1 MKKLRLYRQNAQMA
15 HFFIKIITL
24 GVCLISFFVLSGKLE
39 AQSLYFEHGPDR
51 EVPHDS
57 IISIPLIAY
66 GVNNINSMQFTVH
79 WNPHVIEFIEA
90 HVDTSDGFSADNIGT
105 TEAFEGRLYFV
116 FVDPINNVTVSTG
129 DTIMTINFRV
139 KGRPGDHTMF
149 GLQDYPVQLQAFGE
163 GVFKDFLR
171 SSIDIQVL
179 EPAQIGSYY
188 SVCQQVGTEDSL
200 TLSQSWFGVRDTFH
214 YLLTDNNTSDT
225 LLDLHL
231 NTDTNIVI
239 NDLVAGSYL
248 SSLYFQ
254 DSLVMNDSLNLQAKD
269 SIGALFT
276 SFEGSCPQIADG
288 EIYLDAVT
296 GGRGPYTIL
305 WPDSSLHYREL
316 LDVRP
321 GMYPIRI
328 IDMDRCEKVFQV
340 EVEGPKAIVSETI
353 NDASCGRA
361 TDGSIAV
368 EVSGVPRFMDSTYQ
382 FSLNGVSFFNDVRL
396 TTFSLGTGP
405 FTYFIRDS
413 ASCIYEIETEIGSQN
428 EILLEQRELI
438 QPTCNASRDG
448 RLSVIAALEN
458 PANGSFSYEWTSPPF
473 PAINDSSFV
482 VNDLSAG
489 VYRLTV
495 THSSL
500 PNICRLRDNFSFVEP
515 TAISIALDSIKP
527 QDCLGTNGGYLS
539 VSIEGG
545 TPTYDILWSTGD
557 SSLFLDSLSGGD
569 YVLSVTDQNGCL
581 KQDTFQVSP
590 GLRILIDTIEI
601 QNVLCHGDSS
611 GSIVFRTS
619 FDNAPQA
626 SLSYRLSPIID
637 TFSSANIVI
646 NVIDDLGPGSYT
658 LEIVSDSGCLL
669 DSTLIIS
676 EPPPL
681 VIDSLVTIRTT
692 CDSIG
697 SGTIFISVNGG
708 TGNDYTYTWSNSRD
722 SNFID
727 SLLAGTYTVSV
738 TDRNGCRIIDS
749 FDIRVTDGPSL
760 GISTISNPGCF
771 GDSTGLISLEIITG
785 ASAIE
790 NIIWNTG
797 DSGAILSD
805 VPAGIYEVVARDSN
819 QCILT
824 DTFEL
829 SQPNPLELSIQST
842 PDTSNQGVGRAAAAI
857 SGGTPPYQYLWNTS
871 PEQLDSVV
879 QNLTSGWYT
888 ITITDSNNCSLTD
901 SVFVDGI
908 TASTHS
914 RALSFALFP
923 NPNSGQFS
931 MQLEAPDQVRAIHIW
946 DQSGRLIYR
955 QDIKSLNEELKFQIT
970 SSGQYYI
977 EVLYKKG
984 ERVFKPI
991 VIQQ

>member
-1 MKKLRLYRQNAQMA
+1 MKKLRPYRQNVQMA

-90 HVDTSDGFSADNIGT
+90 HVDTSDGFSGDNIGT
-105 TEAFEGRLYFV
+105 AEAFEGRLYFV
-116 FVDPINNVTVSTG
+116 FVDPINSVTVSTG
-129 DTIMTINFRV
+129 DTVMTINFRV

-163 GVFKDFLR
+163 GTFKNFLR

-188 SVCQQVGTEDSL
+188 SVCHQVGTSDSL
-200 TLSQSWFGVRDTFH
+200 TLSQNWFGVQDTFK

-225 LLDLHL
+225 LFALQF
-231 NTDTNIVI
+231 NRDTHII
-239 NDLVAGSYL
+239 IEDLVSGTYL
-248 SSLYFQ
+248 SSLYFR
-254 DSLVMNDSLNLQAKD
+254 DSLLMRDSLNLLAKD

-321 GMYPIRI
+321 GTYPVHI
-328 IDMDRCEKVFQV
+328 IDMDRCEAIFQV
-340 EVEGPKAIVSETI
+340 EVEGPEAIVSETI
-353 NDASCGRA
+353 IDASCSRA

-368 EVSGVPRFMDSTYQ
+368 EVSGVPRFQDSTYQ

-396 TTFSLGTGP
+396 TTFSLGAGT

-413 ASCIYEIETEIGSQN
+413 ASCIYEIETEIGAQN

-438 QPTCNASRDG
+438 QPSCNAARDG

-458 PANGSFSYEWTSPPF
+458 LVGGTFNYEWTSPPF

-489 VYRLTV
+489 VYQLTV

-500 PNICRLRDNFSFVEP
+500 PNICRLRDTFTFVEP
-515 TAISIALDSIKP
+515 PAISISLDSIKS
-527 QDCLGTNGGYLS
+527 QDCTGINDGYLS
-539 VSIEGG
+539 VLVEGG
-545 TPTYDILWSTGD
+545 TPGYDVLWSTGD
-557 SSLFLDSLSGGD
+557 TSIFLDSLTGGN
-569 YVLSVTDQNGCL
+569 YELSVMDQNGCL
-581 KQDTFQVSP
+581 KQDTFEILE
-590 GLRILIDTIEI
+590 GLKILIDTIEI
-601 QNVLCHGDSS
+601 QNILCHGDSS

-619 FDNAPQA
+619 FENAAQA
-626 SLSYRLSPIID
+626 NLSYRLLPIID
-637 TFSSANIVI
+637 TFSSANTGI
-646 NVIDDLGPGSYT
+646 NVIDDLYPGSYT
-658 LEIVSDSGCLL
+658 LEIVSGSGCLL

-676 EPPPL
+676 EPQPL
-681 VIDSLVTIRTT
+681 DIDSIVTTRTT

-697 SGTIFISVNGG
+697 SGTIFISIVGG
-708 TGNDYTYTWSNSRD
+708 TGDDYTYTWSNGRD

-727 SLLAGTYTVSV
+727 SLVTGNYAVSV

-749 FDIRVTDGPSL
+749 FDIQTAEGPSI
-760 GISTISNPGCF
+760 GINTIINPGCF
-771 GDSTGLISLEIITG
+771 GDSTGLISLEIING
-785 ASAIE
+785 ASSIE
-790 NIIWNTG
+790 SIIWNTG
-797 DSGAILSD
+797 DSGAILSN

-824 DTFEL
+824 DTFQL
-829 SQPNPLELSIQST
+829 SQPDPLELSIQST
-842 PDTSNQGVGRAAAAI
+842 PDTANQGVGSATATIR
-857 SGGTPPYQYLWNTS
+857 GGTPPYQYLWNTT
-871 PEQLDSVV
+871 PEQLDSVA
-879 QNLTSGWYT
+879 QNLTGGWYT
-888 ITITDSNNCSLTD
+888 LMITDINNCSLTD
-901 SVFVDGI
+901 SVFVDRV
-908 TASTHS
+908 TASSQT
-914 RALSFALFP
+914 RTLSFEVFP

-931 MQLEAPDQVRAIHIW
+931 IQLEALDQVRAVRIW
-946 DQSGRLIYR
+946 DHSGRLIYR
-955 QDIKSLNEELKFQIT
+955 QDFKSLSDELKFQIT